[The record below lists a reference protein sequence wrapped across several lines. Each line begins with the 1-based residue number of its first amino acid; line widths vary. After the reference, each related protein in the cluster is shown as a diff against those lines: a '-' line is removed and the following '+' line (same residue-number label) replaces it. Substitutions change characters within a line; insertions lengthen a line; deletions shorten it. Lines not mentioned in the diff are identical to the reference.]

1 MTKPIVLGNSSVVR
15 PLSEEA
21 AIQLVNRYFEENPTN
36 QETQVALLT
45 RPGFRKWL
53 TIGSNPIDQIYTQP
67 GSFNDSLFIA
77 SGGSLFRVDKDETVT
92 NVANGI
98 FNTQFGASGRV
109 AVKMV
114 ATAAI
119 GSTPEYLWIADGK
132 NLWLYANSAQASGT
146 LTSTGVVNNAETVVI
161 NGVYYAFT
169 NASVNAGTPAG
180 TVANPWLVARGANN
194 ITALAALKK
203 AINLTGIAGTD
214 YSTGTVL
221 HPTVYADDDYT
232 VTFMRVYAKV
242 SGIGGNANATSE
254 TMANAS
260 WGGAFLSGGGLPQVT
275 EVLVPDGGGAIDVAF
290 IAGYVIV
297 VIGEGYGV
305 NGRFY
310 WVEPGDTFIDALNF
324 ATAERAPDPLYSVKV
339 IGDQF
344 WLFGTNTTEI
354 WYPTGDALAPFQRLQ
369 GRLFDRG
376 IWQGTDIRIK
386 DQVMVV
392 DTDGVVYAIGGSPVR
407 VSNNGIEERIRKAI
421 AKQKVRTG

>member
-1 MTKPIVLGNSSVVR
+1 MTNPIVLGNTSLVR

-21 AIQLVNRYFEENPTN
+21 QIALVNRYFEQNPVN

-53 TIGSNPIDQIYTQP
+53 TIGANPIDQIYTQP
-67 GSFNDSLFIA
+67 GSFNDSLFVA
-77 SGGSLFRVDKDETVT
+77 SGGSLYRVDKDETIT
-92 NVANGI
+92 NVGNNI
-98 FNTQFGASGRV
+98 FNTEFGSSGRV

-114 ATAAI
+114 STAAI

-132 NLWLYANSAQASGT
+132 NLWLYANSAQAKAT
-146 LTSTGVVNNAETVVI
+146 LTTTGIVSNGEQVVI
-161 NGVYYAFT
+161 NGVYYQFT
-169 NASVNAGTPAG
+169 TGSVDTGTPAG
-180 TVANPWLVARGANN
+180 TLANPWLVARGANN

-203 AINLTGIAGTD
+203 AINLTGVVGTD
-214 YSTGTVL
+214 YSTATIL
-221 HPTVYADDDYT
+221 HPTVYADDDST
-232 VTFMRVYAKV
+232 QAFMIVYANLA
-242 SGIGGNANATSE
+242 GIGGNSNGVSE
-254 TMANAS
+254 TMANGS
-260 WGGAFLSGGGLPQVT
+260 WSGAFLAGGGVPQVV
-275 EVLVPDGGGAIDVAF
+275 EVLVPDGAGAIDVAF
-290 IAGYVIV
+290 IAGYIII

-310 WVEPGDTFIDALNF
+310 WIEPGETSVDPLNF

-354 WYPTGDALAPFQRLQ
+354 WYPTGDATTPFQRMQ

-392 DTDGVVYAIGGSPVR
+392 DTDGVVYAIAGSPIR
-407 VSNNGIEERIRKAI
+407 VSNNGVEERIRKAI
-421 AKQKVRTG
+421 AKQKIQAG

>member
-1 MTKPIVLGNSSVVR
+1 MTKPIVLGSTSVVR

-21 AIQLVNRYFEENPTN
+21 QIALVNRYFEENPVN

-53 TIGSNPIDQIYTQP
+53 TIGTDPIDQIYTQP
-67 GSFNDSLFIA
+67 GSFNDSLFVA

-98 FNTQFGASGRV
+98 FNTEFGSNGRV

-132 NLWLYANSAQASGT
+132 NLWLYANSAQAKAT
-146 LTSTGVVNNAETVVI
+146 LTTTGIVSNGEQVVI
-161 NGVYYAFT
+161 NGVYYQFT
-169 NASVNAGTPAG
+169 TGSVNTGTPAG
-180 TVANPWLVARGANN
+180 TAGNPWLVARGANN

-203 AINLTGIAGTD
+203 AITLTGIAGTD
-214 YSTGTVL
+214 YSSATTA

-232 VTFMRVYAKV
+232 QAFMVVYAIV
-242 SGIGGNANATSE
+242 AGIGGNANAVSE
-254 TMANAS
+254 TLANGS
-260 WGGAFLSGGGLPQVT
+260 WSGAFLAGGGSPQVA
-275 EVLVPDGGGAIDVAF
+275 EVLVPDGAGAIDVAF
-290 IAGYVIV
+290 IAGYIII

-310 WVEPGDTFIDALNF
+310 WVEPGATSIDPLNF

-354 WYPTGDALAPFQRLQ
+354 WYPTGDATAPFQRMQ

-392 DTDGVVYAIGGSPVR
+392 DTDGVVYAIAGSPVR
-407 VSNNGIEERIRKAI
+407 VSTNGIEERIRKSI
-421 AKQKVRTG
+421 SKQKVQAG